1 MQVTSIVLEL
11 AARIANRTDRPEFV
25 PPPLSHGPAST
36 SGGSSATGGYGPYFG
51 SVPDFGDSADGMRIA
66 DVRENGPA
74 WTGGIRGGDVMVK
87 FAGTP
92 ITSLV
97 DFTFALRGSKPGDE
111 VEVKVLRDG
120 MPLTVTVT
128 LTTRP

>member
-1 MQVTSIVLEL
+1 
-11 AARIANRTDRPEFV
+11 
-25 PPPLSHGPAST
+25 
-36 SGGSSATGGYGPYFG
+36 
-51 SVPDFGDSADGMRIA
+51 MRIA